1 MRSYAFF
8 IGVDV
13 SKETLH
19 FALIVQN
26 VVLYYLQVTNDKL
39 GIELFIKQ
47 VKKYDKA
54 FSFRNSLFCVEHTAR
69 AAPGNL

>member
-26 VVLYYLQVTNDKL
+26 VVLFHPLRLLDLCIKFFQDFVTWEISQAS
-39 GIELFIKQ
+39 G
-47 VKKYDKA
+47 
-54 FSFRNSLFCVEHTAR
+54 SP
-69 AAPGNL
+69 PGANQNP